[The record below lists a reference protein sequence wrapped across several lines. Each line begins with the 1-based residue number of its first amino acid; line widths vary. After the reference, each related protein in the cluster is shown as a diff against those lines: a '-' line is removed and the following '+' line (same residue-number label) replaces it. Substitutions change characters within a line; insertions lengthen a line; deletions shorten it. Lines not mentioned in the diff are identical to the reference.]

1 MEKDLDNSPI
11 PSTPSEM
18 NDSENIKPPEKPKIK
33 FSLADKW
40 KEINKSIKDTTGID
54 GIFVIIFLSICVLLV
69 YLGIFES
76 LITSLVGTLYPGFST
91 IKAIQKNKNKKEWLT
106 YWVIFGSF
114 LIFDMFSSII
124 IKVVPYYF
132 VVKII
137 FLIWMFIP
145 GSNGCQIVYDFLIS
159 KLMKIIEQIID
170 IFFEE
175 YKEMQGEFVKGA
187 KFRGEKI
194 MKNIAAKFTDKMKTK
209 SIENKPAIQNK
220 MDLNV
225 NPSSMSTLIAPVDS
239 DSLIKKAK
247 TLEKKEERKKEEE
260 KKEEEKKE
268 IDQEEEHIKLSK
280 AIEEFDKMMN
290 QPSAESQNKDDDGE
304 LSPLEDNIEDDTK

>member
-1 MEKDLDNSPI
+1 MDRDLDD
-11 PSTPSEM
+11 PSNQNTPSETIEF
-18 NDSENIKPPEKPKIK
+18 ENTKPPEKPKIK
-33 FSLADKW
+33 FSIAEKW
-40 KEINKSIKDTTGID
+40 KEINKSIKDKTGID
-54 GIFVIIFLSICVLLV
+54 GIFVIIFLSLCVLLV

-91 IKAIQKNKNKKEWLT
+91 IKAIQKNKDKKEWLT

-114 LIFDMFSSII
+114 LIFDMFSTII

-159 KLMKIIEQIID
+159 KVMKIIEQIID

-175 YKEMQGEFVKGA
+175 YKEMKVEFVKGA

-194 MKNIAAKFTDKMKTK
+194 MKNLAAKIKDKITK
-209 SIENKPAIQNK
+209 IEKKPTIQNK
-220 MDLNV
+220 MENNV
-225 NPSSMSTLIAPVDS
+225 NPNSMSTLIPPVDS
-239 DSLIKKAK
+239 DSLIKTTK
-247 TLEKKEERKKEEE
+247 TEKKKEEKKKEEE
-260 KKEEEKKE
+260 IKE

-280 AIEEFDKMMN
+280 AIEEFDKIIN

-304 LSPLEDNIEDDTK
+304 LSPLEDNIEDSTK

>member
-1 MEKDLDNSPI
+1 MDRDLDD
-11 PSTPSEM
+11 PSNQNTPSETIEF
-18 NDSENIKPPEKPKIK
+18 ENTKPPEKPKIK
-33 FSLADKW
+33 FSIAEKW
-40 KEINKSIKDTTGID
+40 KEINKSIKDKTGID
-54 GIFVIIFLSICVLLV
+54 GIFVIIFLSLCVLLV

-91 IKAIQKNKNKKEWLT
+91 IKAIQKNKDKKEWLT

-114 LIFDMFSSII
+114 LIFDMFSTII

-159 KLMKIIEQIID
+159 KVMKIIEQIID

-175 YKEMQGEFVKGA
+175 YKEMKVEFVKGA

-194 MKNIAAKFTDKMKTK
+194 MKNLAAKIKDKITK
-209 SIENKPAIQNK
+209 IEKKPTIQNK
-220 MDLNV
+220 MENNV
-225 NPSSMSTLIAPVDS
+225 NPNSMSTLIPPVDS
-239 DSLIKKAK
+239 DSLIKTKK
-247 TLEKKEERKKEEE
+247 TEKKKEEKKKEEE
-260 KKEEEKKE
+260 NKE
-268 IDQEEEHIKLSK
+268 IDQEEEHIKLGK

-304 LSPLEDNIEDDTK
+304 LSPLEDNIEDSTK

>member
-1 MEKDLDNSPI
+1 MDRDLDD
-11 PSTPSEM
+11 PSNQNTPSETIEF
-18 NDSENIKPPEKPKIK
+18 ENTKPPEKPKIK
-33 FSLADKW
+33 FSIAEKW
-40 KEINKSIKDTTGID
+40 KEINKSIKDKTGID
-54 GIFVIIFLSICVLLV
+54 GIFVIIFLSLCVLLV

-91 IKAIQKNKNKKEWLT
+91 IKAIQKNKDKKEWLT

-114 LIFDMFSSII
+114 LIFDMFSTII

-159 KLMKIIEQIID
+159 KVMKIIEQIID

-175 YKEMQGEFVKGA
+175 YKEMKVEFVKGA

-194 MKNIAAKFTDKMKTK
+194 MKNLAAKIK
-209 SIENKPAIQNK
+209 SKIEKKPTIQNK
-220 MDLNV
+220 MEDNV
-225 NPSSMSTLIAPVDS
+225 NPNSMSTLIPPVDS
-239 DSLIKKAK
+239 DSLIKTTK
-247 TLEKKEERKKEEE
+247 TEKKKEEKKKEEE
-260 KKEEEKKE
+260 IKE

-290 QPSAESQNKDDDGE
+290 QPSAESQNKYDDGE
-304 LSPLEDNIEDDTK
+304 LSPLEDNIEDSTK

>member
-1 MEKDLDNSPI
+1 MDRDLDD
-11 PSTPSEM
+11 PSNQNTPSETIEF
-18 NDSENIKPPEKPKIK
+18 ENTKPPEKPKIK
-33 FSLADKW
+33 FSIAEKW
-40 KEINKSIKDTTGID
+40 KEINKSIKDKTGID
-54 GIFVIIFLSICVLLV
+54 GIFVIIFLSLCVLLV

-91 IKAIQKNKNKKEWLT
+91 IKAIQKNKDKKEWLT

-114 LIFDMFSSII
+114 LIFDMFSTII

-159 KLMKIIEQIID
+159 KVMKIIEQIID

-175 YKEMQGEFVKGA
+175 YKEMKVEFVKGA

-194 MKNIAAKFTDKMKTK
+194 MKNLAAKIKDKITK
-209 SIENKPAIQNK
+209 IEKKPTIQNK
-220 MDLNV
+220 MENNV
-225 NPSSMSTLIAPVDS
+225 NPNSMSTLIPPVDS
-239 DSLIKKAK
+239 DSLIKTKK
-247 TLEKKEERKKEEE
+247 TEKKKEEKKKEEE
-260 KKEEEKKE
+260 NKE

-304 LSPLEDNIEDDTK
+304 LSPLEDNIEDSTK